1 MIKLI
6 IQSFK
11 NKIKYRKEIKCG
23 RGVKLY
29 GSCSFEGKNYID
41 SHVRLK
47 SVTMGLASYVGR
59 NTIFTKV
66 RIGRY
71 CSIGPNVTVI
81 VGKHP
86 TNDFVSTHPLF
97 YSLTPPVGESYVSKQ
112 KFCEKALIGEDNVHC
127 IIGNDVWIGDGVSI
141 LEGITVG
148 NGAIIAANA
157 MVVKDVP
164 PYAIVGGNPAKLIRY
179 RFSEE
184 QIQKLENLQ
193 WWNKGEGWIKNNAEH
208 FSNIEDFL
216 DESIKE
222 QKV

>member
-1 MIKLI
+1 MIIKLI

-29 GSCSFEGKNYID
+29 GPCSFEGKNYID

-47 SVTMGLASYVGR
+47 NVTMGLASYVGR
-59 NTIFTKV
+59 NTMFTNV

-97 YSLTPPVGESYVSKQ
+97 YSLTPPAGESYVSKQ

-164 PYAIVGGNPAKLIRY
+164 PYAIIGGNPAKLIRY

-193 WWNKGEGWIKNNAEH
+193 WWNKGEGWIKNNAEL
-208 FSNIEDFL
+208 FSNVEAFL
-216 DESIKE
+216 K
-222 QKV
+222 